1 MARQKECLPG
11 GCARRR
17 QRAERRQDNGAAARP
32 VVAAGGRS
40 RARLGGSSLARTG
53 CCSRDC
59 AAAVAESCRL
69 FAHLA
74 LRQVSLGS
82 LANLDL
88 GKWNF
93 APEARGQRR
102 RSAGLSRSPAEMMEG
117 KEEDFL
123 DFICCFLWDPLPFL
137 KAKTFLLDFPQP
149 QRKIDDPFLFFHSHR
164 LHELISQI
172 DEIPESS
179 KTRRSERSSRSKQQ
193 VKTSPKRQEI
203 YRKEGG
209 GAAPLGI

>member
-1 MARQKECLPG
+1 MPSWRLRSSPAKGWAKTGQW
-11 GCARRR
+11 RRR
-17 QRAERRQDNGAAARP
+17 SPSRRCWRPEPRSPRRQQPRTHGMLQ
-32 VVAAGGRS
+32 S
-40 RARLGGSSLARTG
+40 RLRRRCCRELQTLCSPRTAPG
-53 CCSRDC
+53 
-59 AAAVAESCRL
+59 VPGL
-69 FAHLA
+69 P
-74 LRQVSLGS
+74 RQF
-82 LANLDL
+82 DL